1 MTLCKTH
8 NGAQCTCQPDEGV
21 PCEFEK
27 TKTILQIAD
36 EEGALQSVVCPGYYL
51 FSPCVIERFAARIR
65 ADELERI
72 LNYYEFSK
80 SPVLQW
86 LSDAIRNSKE

>member
-27 TKTILQIAD
+27 TKTILQIAE
-36 EEGALQSVVCPGYYL
+36 EEGLYCGLLPDKDAL
-51 FSPCVIERFAARIR
+51 ERVAARIR
-65 ADELERI
+65 AE
-72 LNYYEFSK
+72 
-80 SPVLQW
+80 
-86 LSDAIRNSKE
+86 